1 MDPPAADPAVT
12 HIPYKTQNAAWL
24 NLFAPLVVVSL
35 VLSVIALAVAVNV
48 DQTTVIQSGPVAAT
62 GATSL
67 SADLGEWD
75 FVFDSP
81 AIAADTDVPVTFTN
95 VGDVEHNFAVLRSGA
110 DPADEARI
118 DAGMIVA
125 DLGDVLPGETGS
137 GSLNLSAGTYLVVCL
152 IPGHFNSGMKAQ
164 LEVAA

>member
-67 SADLGEWD
+67 NADLGEWD
-75 FVFDSP
+75 FIFDSP
-81 AIAADTDVPVTFTN
+81 AIAADTDVAVLFTN

-110 DPADEARI
+110 NPADESKL
-118 DAGMIVA
+118 DDGMIIA
-125 DLGDVLPGETGS
+125 DLGDVLPGESSS
-137 GSLNLSAGTYLVVCL
+137 GTLNLVAGTYLVVCL
-152 IPGHFNSGMKAQ
+152 IPGHYNSGMSAP

>member
-67 SADLGEWD
+67 NADLGEWD

-81 AIAADTDVPVTFTN
+81 AIAADTDVAVTFTN
-95 VGDVEHNFAVLRSGA
+95 VGNVEHNFAVLRSGA
-110 DPADEARI
+110 DPADETKI
-118 DAGMIVA
+118 DDGMIVA
-125 DLGDVLPGETGS
+125 DLGDVLPGESLS
-137 GSLNLSAGTYLVVCL
+137 GSLNLGAGNYLVVCL